1 MINLYNVTKQ
11 YANGVTAV
19 NNVTAKIGK
28 GEFVFL
34 VGASGAGKTSLIKM
48 LYLEERPTRGY
59 IIVDGYNIMRLK
71 NREIPY
77 FRRNIGVVF
86 QDFKL
91 LPEKTAYENV
101 AFALEAIGTSPREIQ
116 KRVPTV
122 LELVGL
128 KHRMQA
134 YPHQMSGGEQQRV
147 AVARAIVNNPAVI
160 VADEP
165 TGNLD
170 PETSWEIMR
179 LFNEIN
185 KLGATIVVATH
196 DQAIVDRMQKRVIAL
211 ENGTVVRDEEKGGY
225 HRAKN

>member
-1 MINLYNVTKQ
+1 MINIFNVNKQ
-11 YANGVTAV
+11 YANGVTAL
-19 NNVTAKIGK
+19 NNITTKIGK
-28 GEFVFL
+28 GEFVFM
-34 VGASGAGKTSLIKM
+34 VGASGAGKSSLIKM
-48 LYLEERPTRGY
+48 LYLEERPTKGY
-59 IIVDGYNIMRLK
+59 IIMDGHNIARLK
-71 NREIPY
+71 PREIPY

-91 LPEKTAYENV
+91 LSEKTAYENV
-101 AFALEAIGTSPREIQ
+101 SFALEAIGTSRREIQ
-116 KRVPTV
+116 KRVPAV

-134 YPHQMSGGEQQRV
+134 YPNQMSGGEQQRV
-147 AVARAIVNNPAVI
+147 AVARAIVNNPAII

-170 PETSWEIMR
+170 PETSWEIIK

-196 DQAIVDRMQKRVIAL
+196 DQVIVDQMQKRVIAL
-211 ENGTVVRDEEKGGY
+211 ENGNIVRDEQKGGY
-225 HRAKN
+225 RHAD